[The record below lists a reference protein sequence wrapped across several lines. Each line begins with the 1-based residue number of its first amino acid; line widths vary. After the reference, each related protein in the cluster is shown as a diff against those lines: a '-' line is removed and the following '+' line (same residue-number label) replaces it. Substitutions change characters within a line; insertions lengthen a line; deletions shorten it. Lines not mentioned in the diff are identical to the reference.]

1 MSICMTRK
9 HGLEL
14 YVVMFQ
20 GRELTSFWSREAA
33 ERYAMN
39 NCFGGNRE

>member
-14 YVVMFQ
+14 YVIMFQ
-20 GRELTSFWSREAA
+20 GREVASFWSRETA
-33 ERYAMN
+33 ERYIMN
-39 NCFGGNRE
+39 HRFGGK